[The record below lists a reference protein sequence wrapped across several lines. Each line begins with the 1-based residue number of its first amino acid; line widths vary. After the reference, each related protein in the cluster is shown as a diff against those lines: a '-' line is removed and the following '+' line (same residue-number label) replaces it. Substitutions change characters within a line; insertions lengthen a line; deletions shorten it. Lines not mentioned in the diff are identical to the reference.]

1 MAASALSVELS
12 LTVPG
17 GDANPAMRGDDEEGQ
32 GQKQQDGE
40 DVGEV
45 SLSQSTLPRR
55 AASRSRSPPQKGCAD
70 PASAFETLTSAFA
83 LLKECVKATVAAGD
97 MSHRA
102 PLIESQMRGLQERDK
117 KISMLLDVIRRCPAH
132 MECPARRELDILLRA
147 QEREVTAVKKEVTA
161 LQNEIT
167 GFTGKDDDDDRSG
180 SSSD

>member
-83 LLKECVKATVAAGD
+83 LLKKCVKETVAAGN
-97 MSHRA
+97 MSHRTR
-102 PLIESQMRGLQERDK
+102 LIEFQMDQLQERDK
-117 KISMLLDVIRRCPAH
+117 RISLLLDVMRRCPAH
-132 MECPARRELDILLRA
+132 MECPARRELDILLST
-147 QEREVTAVKKEVTA
+147 QEREVTALTKEIQLPQEV
-161 LQNEIT
+161 I
-167 GFTGKDDDDDRSG
+167 GKDDDEGHSG

>member
-12 LTVPG
+12 LTVSG

-32 GQKQQDGE
+32 GQRQQDGE

-55 AASRSRSPPQKGCAD
+55 GASRSRSPPQRGCAD

-83 LLKECVKATVAAGD
+83 MLKKCVKATVAAGD
-97 MSHRA
+97 LSHRT
-102 PLIESQMRGLQERDK
+102 PLIESQMRGLQERDH
-117 KISMLLDVIRRCPAH
+117 KITMLLDIYRRCPAH
-132 MECPARRELDILLRA
+132 IGCPARRQLDILLNT
-147 QEREVTAVKKEVTA
+147 QEREVTALQKELTQ
-161 LQNEIT
+161 LQLWAIAAKHHN
-167 GFTGKDDDDDRSG
+167 DDRSG